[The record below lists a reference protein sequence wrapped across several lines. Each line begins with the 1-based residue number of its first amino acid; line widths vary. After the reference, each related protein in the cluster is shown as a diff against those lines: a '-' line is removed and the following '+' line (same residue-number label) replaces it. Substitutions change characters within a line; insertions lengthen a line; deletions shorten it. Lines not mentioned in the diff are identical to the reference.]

1 MIDTSKLQ
9 DVLAAYKLEFDAAES
24 RERSKDA
31 GVQKEGAGRDETDG
45 SGSNG
50 QPAGDSTAE
59 SAGGMNA
66 WMETGS
72 QDGND
77 GTGPDR
83 SMNPD
88 DSGATLCADPESYD
102 PGLSVDRW
110 LSLLNDPLVFMTG
123 SLEVMRRMKD
133 MGGEAGARELADK
146 YGGAVSFY
154 SGGSTTLARRIA
166 EKTGCPLP
174 VFAETEHRDGYEG
187 AAEGVGQD
195 APGEIEYWRILYEGR
210 YDEETGALIWSLRHE
225 LSEALDHMDLSD
237 VKLYV
242 NPAKEHRILPENA
255 YDRSRFLEEVY
266 TGPGETE
273 DMLLILKRKKSL
285 ILTGAPGVGKSF
297 AAERLAFAFMGEKDE
312 SRVCRVSFHPGFTY
326 DDFVMG
332 YKPGATGP
340 EMTYG
345 VFGRFC
351 RDAAD
356 EPELDHFF
364 IIDNIDC
371 GDICRVFGETLE
383 LICPESRGKSIT
395 LSSGQRFSVPDNL
408 YIIGTAL
415 PESFGNQEST
425 TGLEGLGR
433 VMKHPDEHSD
443 FLEIESAGRVPERL
457 ENQGGMKVMEGA
469 GPVAES
475 LENRGSLADVK
486 KTGRMMS
493 DLNAALFPGNR
504 SPLIRRRFGFYEMLP
519 GFGSEAFEKYR
530 TGLASLGFDRVV
542 ELVSKLDDTLAD
554 DPDFGTGRLI
564 GHSYFCGLTECT
576 PQLLRELVC
585 YELLPLLRTLLPGR
599 PDMLE
604 ELEQELLGACDK

>member
-24 RERSKDA
+24 RERPKA
-31 GVQKEGAGRDETDG
+31 APGQKEGVVRDETDG

-66 WMETGS
+66 WMETCG

-88 DSGATLCADPESYD
+88 DSGAALCAAPESYD

-174 VFAETEHRDGYEG
+174 VFTETDHRDGYAG
-187 AAEGVGQD
+187 AAEEDGQD

-210 YDEETGALIWSLRHE
+210 YDEETEALIWSLRHE

-266 TGPGETE
+266 TGPGELD

-312 SRVCRVSFHPGFTY
+312 SRICRVSFHPGYTY

-364 IIDNIDC
+364 IIDNMDC

-395 LSSGQRFSVPDNL
+395 LSSGQRFSVPENL

-415 PESFGNQEST
+415 SEQPENQGNLNKMESPGHVT
-425 TGLEGLGR
+425 KSLENRGDTAEAGNSGR
-433 VMKHPDEHSD
+433 VPKHPDEHSD
-443 FLEIESAGRVPERL
+443 FLEIENAGRVPGRL
-457 ENQGGMKVMEGA
+457 ENQGGMKVMEGS
-469 GPVAES
+469 GPVAEP
-475 LENRGSLADVK
+475 LENRGDTAEAGNS
-486 KTGRMMS
+486 GRVPKHPDEHSSTTEFINSGRVMNG
-493 DLNAALFPGNR
+493 LNTALFPGNR
-504 SPLIRRRFGFYEMLP
+504 SSLIR
-519 GFGSEAFEKYR
+519 
-530 TGLASLGFDRVV
+530 
-542 ELVSKLDDTLAD
+542 
-554 DPDFGTGRLI
+554 
-564 GHSYFCGLTECT
+564 
-576 PQLLRELVC
+576 
-585 YELLPLLRTLLPGR
+585 
-599 PDMLE
+599 
-604 ELEQELLGACDK
+604 

>member
-31 GVQKEGAGRDETDG
+31 PDQKEGVVRDETDG

-66 WMETGS
+66 WMETGG

-77 GTGPDR
+77 GTGSDR

-88 DSGATLCADPESYD
+88 DSGAAICADPESYD

-255 YDRSRFLEEVY
+255 YDRNRFLEDVY
-266 TGPGETE
+266 TDSGELD
-273 DMLLILKRKKSL
+273 DMLLILKRKKNL

-312 SRVCRVSFHPGFTY
+312 SRVCRVSFHPGYTY

-415 PESFGNQEST
+415 PESFGNQGST
-425 TGLEGLGR
+425 TGLEG
-433 VMKHPDEHSD
+433 S
-443 FLEIESAGRVPERL
+443 
-457 ENQGGMKVMEGA
+457 

-493 DLNAALFPGNR
+493 DLNAALFPENR

-530 TGLASLGFDRVV
+530 SGLASPGFDRVV

-604 ELEQELLGACDK
+604 ELEQELLRACDK

>member
-24 RERSKDA
+24 RERPKDA
-31 GVQKEGAGRDETDG
+31 GVQKEGVVRDETDG

-77 GTGPDR
+77 GTGSDR
-83 SMNPD
+83 SMNPV
-88 DSGATLCADPESYD
+88 DSGAALCADPESYD

-255 YDRSRFLEEVY
+255 YDRNRFLEEVY

-312 SRVCRVSFHPGFTY
+312 SRVCRVSFHPGYTY

-383 LICPESRGKSIT
+383 LICPESRGKNIT

-415 PESFGNQEST
+415 
-425 TGLEGLGR
+425 
-433 VMKHPDEHSD
+433 MEH
-443 FLEIESAGRVPERL
+443 AG
-457 ENQGGMKVMEGA
+457 
-469 GPVAES
+469 
-475 LENRGSLADVK
+475 
-486 KTGRMMS
+486 
-493 DLNAALFPGNR
+493 DL

-530 TGLASLGFDRVV
+530 SGLASPGFDRVV
-542 ELVSKLDDTLAD
+542 ELISKLDDTLAD

-564 GHSYFCGLTECT
+564 GHSYFCGLTEYT

-585 YELLPLLRTLLPGR
+585 YELLPLLRTLLPCR
-599 PDMLE
+599 PDMLAE
-604 ELEQELLGACDK
+604 IEAELLKACDASTV